1 MQFSSVS
8 QIKKNIQRG
17 FGASLLIATLA
28 LGVSGPAQASLLGLT
43 LNDSPDIV
51 VSGITTTYVA
61 GTDLFT
67 ATSNGPME
75 LDDGSGPSLSIDNEL
90 FTLNAVIDIFGNL
103 SSGTFSIEG
112 DGLGFAT
119 NNLLTGT
126 LTAFGSDTKFDPFE
140 FLFTVTSGELASLY
154 GAPATGTGGIILNLH
169 GFNNDWNADFSAI
182 RANADIGVSVVPV
195 PAAVWLFGS
204 ALFGLVGYGRHTK
217 RKQAAA

>member
-1 MQFSSVS
+1 MQASLNRIR
-8 QIKKNIQRG
+8 QHAQRG
-17 FGASLLIATLA
+17 FYASLLLSALA
-28 LGVSGPAQASLLGLT
+28 FGTAGSAQASLLGLT
-43 LNDSPDIV
+43 LQDSPDIV

-67 ATSNGPME
+67 ATSIGPME
-75 LDDGSGPSLSIDNEL
+75 LDDGSGPSLGIDNEL
-90 FTLNAVIDIFGNL
+90 FTLDAVIDNFGNL

-126 LTAFGSDTKFDPFE
+126 LTAFGSDTRFDPFE

-154 GAPATGTGGIILNLH
+154 GAPAIGTGGIILNLH
-169 GFNNDWNADFSAI
+169 GFNNDWNADFGAT

>member
-8 QIKKNIQRG
+8 QIKQTTQRG
-17 FGASLLIATLA
+17 FGASLLVVALA
-28 LGVSGPAQASLLGLT
+28 FGAGGSAQASLLGLT

-67 ATSNGPME
+67 ATSIGPME
-75 LDDGSGPSLSIDNEL
+75 LDDGSGPSLGIDNEL
-90 FTLNAVIDIFGNL
+90 FTLDAIIDSSGNL

-119 NNLLTGT
+119 NNLLTGN

-140 FLFTVTSGELASLY
+140 FRFTVTSGELASLY
-154 GAPATGTGGIILNLH
+154 GLAPGTGGIILNLH
-169 GFNNDWNADFSAI
+169 GFNNDWNADFGAT
-182 RANADIGVSVVPV
+182 RANADVGVSVVPV